1 MLQYVEHV
9 ALSSGNKVVRIKAQE
24 YRKGLFDLPEGP
36 VYVGGWE
43 DRDEGTVVA
52 SPPIA
57 SATRR

>member
-9 ALSSGNKVVRIKAQE
+9 ALSSGSKEVRIKAQE

-43 DRDEGTVVA
+43 DRDECTVVA
-52 SPPIA
+52 SPP
-57 SATRR
+57 